1 MRRAFAR
8 QWRILL
14 ISCLIVCLPG
24 CTDAGQ
30 KAKIETK
37 RPAETIKLMNAQAET
52 MKLKIELLQAQRKQV
67 EYEYS
72 AMCYKD
78 KRWRDYTGQ
87 IEAITKQLE
96 QFLMGVSK

>member
-1 MRRAFAR
+1 MRRAVTR

-14 ISCLIVCLPG
+14 ILCLFICFPG
-24 CTDAGQ
+24 CSDAGQ
-30 KAKIETK
+30 KQKIETK
-37 RPAETIKLMNAQAET
+37 RPAETVKLMNSKAET
-52 MKLKIELLQAQRKQV
+52 MKLKIELLQAKRKQV

-87 IEAITKQLE
+87 IEEMTKQLE

>member
-1 MRRAFAR
+1 MRRTVTR

-14 ISCLIVCLPG
+14 IFCLLICFPG

-30 KAKIETK
+30 PDKIETK
-37 RPAETIKLMNAQAET
+37 RPVHTEKLLNAQAEI
-52 MKLKIELLQAQRKQV
+52 MKLKIELLQARRKQV

-72 AMCYKD
+72 ALCYKD
-78 KRWRDYTGQ
+78 PRWREYTGQ

-96 QFLMGVSK
+96 QFLIGGAK